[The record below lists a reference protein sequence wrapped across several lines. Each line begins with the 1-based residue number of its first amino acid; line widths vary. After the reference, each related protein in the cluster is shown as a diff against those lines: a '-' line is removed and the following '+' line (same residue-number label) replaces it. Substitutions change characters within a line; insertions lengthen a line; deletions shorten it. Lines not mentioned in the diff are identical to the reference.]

1 MPAFQRDRKRAPP
14 RNSRKKNFQ
23 ATECVVARRG
33 AGQSGQKLRDVVEQ
47 SAKAG
52 RVAALLSVHAGTA
65 PIEEEHLIARL
76 GKLGAG
82 VFVPASMALD
92 AVYEDDDAARRAG
105 SSVSA
110 VRSAVARP
118 GLFIRR
124 PFAWGAAT
132 RQ

>member
-1 MPAFQRDRKRAPP
+1 MPAFQRDRKLAPP
-14 RNSRKKNFQ
+14 RDSGKKYFQ

-65 PIEEEHLIARL
+65 PIEEKHLIARL

-92 AVYEDDDAARRAG
+92 AVYEDDDGARRAG
-105 SSVSA
+105 SCVSA
-110 VRSAVARP
+110 VLPAVAVP
-118 GLFIRR
+118 GLILQERV
-124 PFAWGAAT
+124 
-132 RQ
+132 